1 MGPAS
6 FYITI
11 VLTPINPFL
20 GCSAITRGTHQRDDV
35 KLFFG
40 SMLDIPKSYKMETE
54 DLELRFGDLITF
66 DMSLPI
72 QSKTVQ
78 CLNATSKASLAILP
92 SQCLDAQ
99 GADLYSVTCFNAIY
113 LASWLPLTNHYGIV
127 GALSP
132 AFFFVIENR
141 SPSYVNPLLDLQL
154 VAF

>member
-1 MGPAS
+1 
-6 FYITI
+6 
-11 VLTPINPFL
+11 
-20 GCSAITRGTHQRDDV
+20 
-35 KLFFG
+35 
-40 SMLDIPKSYKMETE
+40 MLDIFKSYKMETE